1 MGVKFEKVSKG
12 IQIYPEAFKRKVVE
26 DTSPAPVVKW
36 IICASMASKQKAA
49 YKGG

>member
-1 MGVKFEKVSKG
+1 MGVKFEKVSKE

-26 DTSPAPVVKW
+26 EYVSAPVVKW
-36 IICASMASKQKAA
+36 TICASMASKQKAA